1 MAGVAARTRTPCA
14 GAARA
19 LAALLLVAIPLLA
32 GCDAKPGP
40 FRQVDG
46 GWRYKDTPIPD
57 ADART
62 FTGLD
67 DHYAKD
73 RSRVYHADTYRDG
86 KEYFMIAH
94 DRVAVV
100 AGADP
105 ASFAV
110 LGRGYAKDAANVY
123 LDGAR
128 AAVRDPRTFEL
139 LDHNFARDRATGYYL
154 HGEVAGS
161 DGATFV
167 ALGNRYARDAT
178 RVYFADLVIGD
189 GDRRPY
195 VRSAPL
201 PGAQGATFR
210 VLDAGYAADAGQA
223 YYRDQ
228 VLSRDVASFAVL
240 AFDYA
245 KTSSQVYYRGAVI
258 PGADAATFAT
268 FDAPTDTGDARDAK
282 RAYAQGRPVLA
293 R

>member
-1 MAGVAARTRTPCA
+1 V
-14 GAARA
+14 
-19 LAALLLVAIPLLA
+19 LAALLMVAAPLLA
-32 GCDAKPGP
+32 GCDARSGA

-57 ADART
+57 ADPRT
-62 FTGLD
+62 FAALD

-128 AAVRDPRTFEL
+128 VAVRDPRTFEL
-139 LDHNFARDRATGYYL
+139 LEDNFARDRTTGYYL

-161 DGATFV
+161 DGATF
-167 ALGNRYARDAT
+167 AAIGNRYAKDAA

-245 KTSSQVYYRGAVI
+245 KTSTEVYHRGAVI

-268 FDAPTDTGDARDAK
+268 FDAPTDAGDARDAK
-282 RAYAQGRPVLA
+282 RTYAQGRPVQA